1 MLLTVLTPDC
11 DWRVAAFAPEGRF
24 LFCWDRQGTRPGEL
38 WIVNVIR
45 GLRKSLP
52 LDFGPLLAHATKP
65 TALRLV
71 DVRPLSVRE
80 LVVFAEDGETRR
92 TFAARMLLDA
102 RAGRFSTVE
111 FAVFQPEDR
120 LCETAPDR
128 FCFPSGRAELGV
140 VRRREVADGRDAHRP
155 AFFFNAVE
163 LPPASL
169 RVLDVVDAHERP
181 VELRDDLR
189 ATTRLGSD
197 LFALEWF
204 TDHVRFDQLLRQSLL
219 DGRSERIQLDL
230 DRGMRGVA
238 LNEWKAVWMGDRLY
252 VAFRV
257 PPPPP
262 PTRKR
267 RSSKSPK
274 KAAAPKHPIFVLS
287 LPERR
292 WTPTGI
298 LLDHPAHALLVGEGG
313 VLIVDVLLDA
323 FTHQWLRFPVQSPDT
338 LRNTLAARIVRD
350 ECVHDDFDEWAAFV
364 DPHAI
369 L

>member
-45 GLRKSLP
+45 GLRKSIL
-52 LDFGPLLAHATKP
+52 LDFEPLLAHATKP
-65 TALRLV
+65 TVLRLV

-80 LVVFAEDGETRR
+80 LVVFAEDRETKR
-92 TFAARMLLDA
+92 TFAARMLLDV

-120 LCETAPDR
+120 VCETAPDR
-128 FCFPSGRAELGV
+128 FCFPTGGAELGV
-140 VRRREVADGRDAHRP
+140 VRRREVADGQGAHRP
-155 AFFFNAVE
+155 AFFFNAVD
-163 LPPASL
+163 LLPASI

-189 ATTRLGSD
+189 AVTRLGSD

-219 DGRSERIQLDL
+219 DGSSERNQLDL

-238 LNEWKAVWMGDRLY
+238 ANVRVEGGVDGRPAVR
-252 VAFRV
+252 RV
-257 PPPPP
+257 PRP
-262 PTRKR
+262 
-267 RSSKSPK
+267 
-274 KAAAPKHPIFVLS
+274 AAAGHPQAALVEVAEEGGRPQHPIFVLS

-298 LLDHPAHALLVGEGG
+298 LLDHPAHALLAGEGG

-323 FTHQWLRFPVQSPDT
+323 FTHQWLRFPVRSPDT

-350 ECVHDDFDEWAAFV
+350 ECVHDDFNDWPAFL